1 MHLLTNCKIRNI
13 NIILR
18 NPYCFWQKSNSEH
31 GLYKFSVVQSVSQEQ
46 CHGHADNLVQV
57 KYSINSKYQMLI
69 LRSNVK
75 DQTSLDIDVFWG
87 LALGMSSQKLR
98 FLILLSRK
106 NVKYLYCYDAMCWWI
121 NSVLTCSFYSC
132 SGFNPRWDEHVSFVI
147 GQPDHAI
154 IRFVVYDHD
163 RYVDDFIGYFALPF
177 HSIQEGKS
185 YISNFTLFAS
195 FLWTYQ
201 CSCRSVAPRWPE
213 SYSASHSKKKC
224 NLLQTI

>member
-1 MHLLTNCKIRNI
+1 MAYI
-13 NIILR
+13 NLV
-18 NPYCFWQKSNSEH
+18 
-31 GLYKFSVVQSVSQEQ
+31 LYNQSQEQ

-57 KYSINSKYQMLI
+57 KYSINIKYQMLI

-106 NVKYLYCYDAMCWWI
+106 TVKYLYCYDAMCWWI
-121 NSVLTCSFYSC
+121 NSVLTCSFYSS

-185 YISNFTLFAS
+185 YVSNFTLFAS

-213 SYSASHSKKKC
+213 SYSASHSKKKMQFTANNI
-224 NLLQTI
+224 NLLPY